1 MLAVFLVQ
9 LPFVAEPLTIDE
21 AMYFAV
27 AQSDALP
34 YVDVLDQKPPMVYA
48 WYKLALVLGGGVAS
62 EEALRLLAASVLA
75 VTGYCVYRLGRMAG
89 GARIGVAAVWI
100 FALLV
105 ANPVVVRDANTET
118 FALLPFVLGLLAWT
132 RGMQGS
138 KRWHSS
144 LTRSADPHPSPL
156 RCGERGLGRSGYSS
170 WRGRA
175 LRSLLPPRLRL
186 GFRWWC
192 WRSSRI
198 GEGCGIVWR

>member
-9 LPFVAEPLTIDE
+9 LPFIAEPLTIDE

-48 WYKLALVLGGGVAS
+48 WYELALFLGGGAAS
-62 EEALRLLAASVLA
+62 EEALRLLAATVLA
-75 VTGYCVYRLGRMAG
+75 GTGYFVYRLGRMVG
-89 GARIGVAAVWI
+89 GARMGVAAAWV

-132 RGMQGS
+132 RGMQGGE
-138 KRWHSS
+138 RGQASS
-144 LTRSADPHPSPL
+144 VNKSADPHPSPL
-156 RCGERGLGRSGYSS
+156 PLRYSIS
-170 WRGRA
+170 DPG
-175 LRSLLPPRLRL
+175 
-186 GFRWWC
+186 
-192 WRSSRI
+192 
-198 GEGCGIVWR
+198 GEGTGTS